1 MSSFSVSQVVPTTE
15 NSFRILNTSGKRPSR
30 WHDSLSALSHF
41 LHRHLLWLLIA
52 AYALAAIRPGFGL
65 WMRDVSVWHMN
76 LFHENS
82 SISVPMILLA
92 FLLFNAGLG
101 LKQLPSLAWLRK
113 GAVLGYGTLGNLLI
127 PLAFILVVSQ
137 AMHFWHNPD
146 EAQNILVGLAL
157 IASMPI
163 AGSSTAWA
171 QNSDGDMSVS
181 LGLVLLTTF
190 LSPITTP
197 IILRLVGFMT
207 TGTYSANL
215 HELAQGG
222 TGSFL
227 MFFVMLPSLAG
238 LLARTALG
246 WERAKSLKNY
256 VRIANMAALLLL
268 SYSNAAVSLPKA
280 FAKPDADFLV
290 MIVIMVASLCILAF
304 GSGWLIARLAGADRG
319 QESALMFGLG
329 MNNNGTGL
337 VLASATLA
345 HYPMVMVPIIFY
357 NLVQH
362 LIAGG
367 VDHLRYRNSH

>member
-1 MSSFSVSQVVPTTE
+1 MSSFRVSGIPATKEAFGV
-15 NSFRILNTSGKRPSR
+15 LATSARPPSR
-30 WHDSLSALSHF
+30 WKGALSSFSHF

-52 AYALAAIRPGFGL
+52 SYALAAVRPGFGL
-65 WMRDVSVWHMN
+65 WMRDVSIWHMD

-82 SISVPMILLA
+82 SISIPMLLLA

-101 LKQLPSLAWLRK
+101 LKEMPSARWLRK

-127 PLAFILVVSQ
+127 PLLFILGMSQ
-137 AMHFWHNPD
+137 AMHFWHNGD

-171 QNSDGDMSVS
+171 QNSEGDMSVS

-197 IILRLVGFMT
+197 IILHSVGWMT

-215 HELAQGG
+215 HALAQTG
-222 TGSFL
+222 TGAFL
-227 MFFVMLPSLAG
+227 MCFVLLPSLAG
-238 LLARTALG
+238 LLVRAAVGAARA
-246 WERAKSLKNY
+246 EAAKSY

-280 FAKPDADFLV
+280 FAQPDPDFLV
-290 MIVIMVASLCILAF
+290 MIVVMVSGLCLVAF
-304 GSGWLIARLAGADRG
+304 GSGWLIARLTGADRG

-337 VLASATLA
+337 VLASAALA
-345 HYPMVMVPIIFY
+345 DHPLVMVPIIFY

-367 VDHLRYRNSH
+367 VDHLRYRESC